1 LGRIILTQVERK
13 TPGCKKTKQ
22 RINICKAAY
31 TEVSDDCATGKCTQQ
46 TMKKDKMQK
55 RRKRFPLFFKKGLTK
70 GKSGVIM
77 YRSFKEAMLERRCGG
92 IGRRPGLKIP

>member
-1 LGRIILTQVERK
+1 
-13 TPGCKKTKQ
+13 
-22 RINICKAAY
+22 
-31 TEVSDDCATGKCTQQ
+31 
-46 TMKKDKMQK
+46 MKKDKMQK

-70 GKSGVIM
+70 GISDVIM